1 VGAHH
6 VKKLDLPGVGVHA
19 DPESEGSK
27 LKGPREKD
35 LRMTDEELGRN
46 FISKQKETDKGK
58 QLEKT
63 ITKEEK

>member
-1 VGAHH
+1 
-6 VKKLDLPGVGVHA
+6 
-19 DPESEGSK
+19 
-27 LKGPREKD
+27 
-35 LRMTDEELGRN
+35 MTDEELGRN

>member
-1 VGAHH
+1 
-6 VKKLDLPGVGVHA
+6 
-19 DPESEGSK
+19 
-27 LKGPREKD
+27 
-35 LRMTDEELGRN
+35 MTDEELERN